1 MPHKNVTRNYH
12 IGGEDF
18 SLVCTQSSGK
28 GKKSYN
34 VVNSRNRVV
43 GRVVSI
49 RGYRDWW
56 QKGRKTSYLVSVP
69 GDRSV
74 LQGGALR
81 YQTLTS
87 AVEAVAKASLI
98 KVSALSA

>member
-1 MPHKNVTRNYH
+1 MSYKNVTRNYR

-34 VVNSRNRVV
+34 VVNSRSRVV

-74 LQGGALR
+74 LQGGALC
-81 YQTLTS
+81 
-87 AVEAVAKASLI
+87 
-98 KVSALSA
+98 